1 MLRHPQVQ
9 VARSC
14 ARVSRSFTTTTPV
27 LDAAAIPVTPVS
39 RRPAVTSL
47 GGITIENIPAGP
59 SSLPA
64 SQGGKK
70 AWSSPSPD
78 QQVKQKLPPLSA
90 DRRQRIRARAGG
102 KRQTSLG
109 WQDSLVSTS
118 FASRLLA
125 HGGYTPPSRDQKQE
139 STKQPREGRKASGDV
154 SKSQS
159 QPQRDTRREAASK
172 PQQVIQNR
180 PQRPVE
186 RKPVT
191 QRLRTAQ
198 SDEPEVVVT
207 PNAANMVALQDTNFD
222 TLFNGS
228 APVARSAKRAV
239 TSRSPTLAGL
249 RVQATL
255 ARTAG
260 DYSRFVSKRA
270 AASNPSHIAVKP
282 MRYARQVLS
291 FRRDVGLGQRKQA
304 IQVIDRLTTKTS
316 VVKA

>member
-1 MLRHPQVQ
+1 PA
-9 VARSC
+9 VA
-14 ARVSRSFTTTTPV
+14 A
-27 LDAAAIPVTPVS
+27 TPVS
-39 RRPAVTSL
+39 RRPAATSL
-47 GGITIENIPAGP
+47 GGIIIENIPAGP
-59 SSLPA
+59 SSSA
-64 SQGGKK
+64 AGSAGKK
-70 AWSSPSPD
+70 AWSTLSPD
-78 QQVKQKLPPLSA
+78 QQVKQKMSPLSA

-109 WQDSLVSTS
+109 WQDGLVSNS

-139 STKQPREGRKASGDV
+139 PTKQPREGGKANGDA

-159 QPQRDTRREAASK
+159 RPQRDTRRAAESK
-172 PQQVIQNR
+172 PQQAIQNK

-186 RKPVT
+186 RKPII
-191 QRLRTAQ
+191 QRSSRTAQ
-198 SDEPEVVVT
+198 SDEPEVIVT
-207 PNAANMVALQDTNFD
+207 PNAANMIALQDTNFD

-228 APVARSAKRAV
+228 APVPHPAKRAV
-239 TSRSPTLAGL
+239 SSRSPTLAGL

-270 AASNPSHIAVKP
+270 AATNPAHIAVKP
-282 MRYARQVLS
+282 VRYARQVLS

-304 IQVIDRLTTKTS
+304 IQVIDRLTAKTS
-316 VVKA
+316 TVKA